1 MQGRLDR
8 ELSLRVWRKLAGVD
22 SVIVEI
28 SRRAPSLASRGAT
41 LLTKIVFRRHHW
53 GDENALTR
61 RARLLVG
68 APRLYSRWRTMGLE
82 VRESSDPPG
91 EWIIPP
97 LVRPGIIFYLHGGGY
112 ISGSAARYRPIT
124 SGLARRTGRRVFAL
138 DYRLGPEHK
147 FPAALDDARNAYRW
161 LLSEAASGETI
172 ALAGDSAG
180 GGLTLAF
187 LVACRDEG
195 LKRPSSL
202 VLFSPWTDLA
212 GTGESLRTNNGKCAM
227 FYPENIAQFASA
239 YLGDADPRDLRAS
252 PLFADLRGLPPMLI
266 QVGSTELLLDDSRRL
281 HSAILAAGGQ
291 AQLEVYREAMHCWQM
306 FDGVVPEACEAL
318 DHAAE
323 FLTAIR

>member
-1 MQGRLDR
+1 
-8 ELSLRVWRKLAGVD
+8 
-22 SVIVEI
+22 VEI
-28 SRRAPSLASRGAT
+28 TSRPPSLASRGAT
-41 LLTKIVFRRHHW
+41 LLTKIIFRRHHW
-53 GDENALTR
+53 GDEDALAR

-68 APRLYSRWRTMGLE
+68 APKLYGRWRTMGLE
-82 VRESSDPPG
+82 VRKNDDPRG

-112 ISGSAARYRPIT
+112 ISGSPPRYRPIT

-147 FPAALDDARNAYRW
+147 FPAALDDARSAYRW
-161 LLSEAASGETI
+161 LLSEAAEGETI

-180 GGLTLAF
+180 GGLSLA
-187 LVACRDEG
+187 LLLACRDEG
-195 LKRPSSL
+195 LPMPSS
-202 VLFSPWTDLA
+202 VALFSPWTDLA

-239 YLGDADPRDLRAS
+239 YLGSADPRDLRAS
-252 PLFADLRGLPPMLI
+252 PLLADLRGLPPMLI

-281 HSAILAAGGQ
+281 YSAIMDAGGQ
-291 AQLEVYREAMHCWQM
+291 AELEVYREAMHCWQM
-306 FDGVVPEACEAL
+306 FDGLVPEAGEAL

-323 FLTAIR
+323 FLIIHVSATSDSAASMRN

>member
-1 MQGRLDR
+1 MANNHFA
-8 ELSLRVWRKLAGVD
+8 SWRNPTAVD
-22 SVIVEI
+22 NVAVEI
-28 SRRAPSLASRGAT
+28 SRRRPSLASRGAA
-41 LLTKIVFRRHHW
+41 LLTKIIFRRHHW
-53 GDENALTR
+53 GDENALAR

-68 APRLYSRWRTMGLE
+68 APKIYGRWRTMGLE
-82 VRESSDPPG
+82 VRESSNPRG

-147 FPAALDDARNAYRW
+147 FPAALDDALNAYRW
-161 LLSEAASGETI
+161 LLSDSAPGETI

-180 GGLTLAF
+180 GGLSLAF

-195 LKRPSSL
+195 LPMPSS
-202 VLFSPWTDLA
+202 VALFSPWIDLA
-212 GTGESLRTNNGKCAM
+212 GTGESLQLNNGKCAM

-239 YLGDADPRDLRAS
+239 YLGDTDPRDLRAS
-252 PLFADLRGLPPMLI
+252 PLFADLRGLPPLLI

-291 AQLEVYREAMHCWQM
+291 AELEVYREAMHCWQM
-306 FDGVVPEACEAL
+306 FDGLVPEAGEAL

-323 FLTAIR
+323 FLTSIR